1 MGGASIWYLM
11 IVLTFV
17 VNVIAFWRL
26 LPQAGISKHLSI
38 LAFFPPI
45 AVVFLWVI
53 AFRTEPLKQ
62 G

>member
-1 MGGASIWYLM
+1 MGGASIWHWL
-11 IVLTFV
+11 ILLVFF

-26 LPQAGISKHLSI
+26 LPQAGISKYLSI
-38 LAFFPPI
+38 LAFFPPV
-45 AVVFLWVI
+45 AVIFLWVI

>member
-1 MGGASIWYLM
+1 MGGASVWHLLILL
-11 IVLTFV
+11 VFV

-26 LPQAGISKHLSI
+26 LPKAGISKYLAI
-38 LAFFPPI
+38 LAFFPPV
-45 AVVFLWVI
+45 AVIFLWVI